1 MRVISGSAR
10 GRALSA
16 PLPATVRPTTDRVKE
31 SIFDILGSLGGVE
44 GLEVLDLFCG
54 SGALGIEALSRG
66 AASVSFVDSDPAAL
80 GAARA
85 NLVAVGLDERAA
97 RFGRAS
103 LPGWSP
109 PSADLVLADPPY
121 ASQGVSELLALLE
134 AEVVVLE
141 SREPPELSER
151 WMLHRQRRYG
161 STLVTVL
168 RTPDSEGLV

>member
-44 GLEVLDLFCG
+44 GLEVLD
-54 SGALGIEALSRG
+54 GIEALSRG

-85 NLVAVGLDERAA
+85 NLVAVGLDESDA
-97 RFGRAS
+97 RFVRAS

-121 ASQGVSELLALLE
+121 DSKGVGELLALLE

-168 RTPDSEGLV
+168 RTPDSEDLA